1 MNLLLRADFWWVAGL
16 ACLLVRLPWPGRPM
30 LRFGL
35 VNAGALALLLGWR
48 LAAGAGLL
56 VLVAWALLTL
66 LQRRSASGPAAPRLG
81 LPLVYLALAAGLFV
95 LHKLDLERR
104 AGGAALLP
112 VDLLAR
118 LAYSYVFL
126 RLVDAGRCV
135 ADGLRLLDPLSLL
148 GYLCPFHMLVAGPV
162 GVYRD
167 HLAADEASPAP
178 LGFALALAGVDTVTT
193 GLLYKL
199 VLAEG
204 LRIFAFGLDGPL
216 RTAGLADSA
225 LLFVYL
231 FFDFAGYSLV
241 ALGLGRLM
249 GVPTPVNFDRPLL
262 AGSLTDFWRRW
273 HASLGQWVRT
283 HIFLPL
289 QTRLVRSWG
298 PSRARAAALL
308 TLILSFTFVGLWHGL
323 SVPMLLWGVGLGAS
337 LAAEKLVRDWLL
349 RHRWAHGP
357 GAQRLARVLGPAYVF
372 AAMVLILHPV
382 WGVLL

>member
-1 MNLLLRADFWWVAGL
+1 MNLLLRPEFWWAAL
-16 ACLLVRLPWPGRPM
+16 AACALMHAPWPARPM
-30 LRFGL
+30 RRFGAL
-35 VNAGALALLLGWR
+35 NAAALALLLGWR
-48 LAAGAGLL
+48 VAAGAALLALLAWGLL
-56 VLVAWALLTL
+56 ALL
-66 LQRRSASGPAAPRLG
+66 RRRRAAGRSPGPA
-81 LPLVYLALAAGLFV
+81 LPLAYLLLAVALFV
-95 LHKLDLERR
+95 MHKLDLERR
-104 AGGAALLP
+104 AAGGSLLP
-112 VDLLAR
+112 VELLAR

-162 GVYRD
+162 NVYRD
-167 HLAADEASPAP
+167 HLAADEAPLPAP
-178 LGFALALAGVDTVTT
+178 GFASVLGGVDVVTT

-262 AGSLTDFWRRW
+262 ATSLTEFWRRW
-273 HASLGQWVRT
+273 HASLGQWVRAQL
-283 HIFLPL
+283 FLPL
-289 QTRLVRSWG
+289 QTALVRRFG
-298 PSRARAAALL
+298 PARARPAALL
-308 TLILSFTFVGLWHGL
+308 VLVLSFTFVGLWHGL
-323 SVPMLLWGVGLGAS
+323 NLAMLLWGVALGMA
-337 LAAEKLVRDWLL
+337 LALEKLVRDGLL
-349 RHRWAHGP
+349 RHAWARGP
-357 GAQRLARVLGPAYVF
+357 AAGRLARVLGPAYVF
-372 AAMVLILHPV
+372 AAMVLLLHPV